1 MSYFLFSRVT
11 QGRETLWF
19 YNLFACLR
27 VSLPIQPLVATG
39 NSWGYIAFKC
49 LQQGA
54 YREEKFDVTLPW
66 WQSFWISTIC
76 LDRDG
81 RKKSMGYCFVPEC
94 NPAQESHTCQVFS
107 FFFSAIL
114 AGLRL
119 LRSTN
124 FATMATWR
132 NDFSSLFECAI
143 NTTPPPPPPPHTHPT
158 CSCLFTSL
166 CKPWCQSA
174 YSPNCSLCICCCTKV
189 KRSAYSSRYLDLLQV
204 DLTSFLAS
212 GGSLLGEEKSSR
224 KFSKYFSNRQSLFSI
239 TVVFLFIPAMFLRK

>member
-1 MSYFLFSRVT
+1 MVAKFLD
-11 QGRETLWF
+11 LN
-19 YNLFACLR
+19 NLPWQR
-27 VSLPIQPLVATG
+27 RP
-39 NSWGYIAFKC
+39 
-49 LQQGA
+49 
-54 YREEKFDVTLPW
+54 EEKYGLLFCSWV
-66 WQSFWISTIC
+66 QSCTGKYF
-76 LDRDG
+76 R
-81 RKKSMGYCFVPEC
+81 
-94 NPAQESHTCQVFS
+94 

-132 NDFSSLFECAI
+132 NDFSLFECTI
-143 NTTPPPPPPPHTHPT
+143 TTTPPPPPPHTHPT

-166 CKPWCQSA
+166 CKPWYQSA

-212 GGSLLGEEKSSR
+212 GASLLGEGKSSR
-224 KFSKYFSNRQSLFSI
+224 KFSRYFSNRQSLFSI

>member
-1 MSYFLFSRVT
+1 
-11 QGRETLWF
+11 
-19 YNLFACLR
+19 
-27 VSLPIQPLVATG
+27 
-39 NSWGYIAFKC
+39 
-49 LQQGA
+49 
-54 YREEKFDVTLPW
+54 
-66 WQSFWISTIC
+66 
-76 LDRDG
+76 
-81 RKKSMGYCFVPEC
+81 MGYCFVPEC

-132 NDFSSLFECAI
+132 NDFSSLFECTI
-143 NTTPPPPPPPHTHPT
+143 TTTPPPPPPHTHPT

-166 CKPWCQSA
+166 YKPWYQSA
-174 YSPNCSLCICCCTKV
+174 YSLNCSLCICCCTKV

-212 GGSLLGEEKSSR
+212 GASLLGEGKSSR
-224 KFSKYFSNRQSLFSI
+224 KFSRYFSNRQSLFSI